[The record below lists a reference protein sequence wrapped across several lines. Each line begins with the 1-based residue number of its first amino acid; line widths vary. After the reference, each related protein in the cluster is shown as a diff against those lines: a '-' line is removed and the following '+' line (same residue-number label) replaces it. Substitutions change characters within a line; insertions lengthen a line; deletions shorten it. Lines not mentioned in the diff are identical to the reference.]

1 MKNQSGGEKE
11 GSMHRRNIEIL
22 ETKLKSVASKDTRE
36 ESFKEEMTDN

>member
-22 ETKLKSVASKDTRE
+22 ETKLKSVASKDIRE
-36 ESFKEEMTDN
+36 EILRRK